1 MSTHNF
7 LKTPLTAG
15 IVGCPFS
22 GGQPKEGVD
31 TGPLQLVEAGLLDD
45 IKTLGYQVEFE
56 GEDSLSTSLTSDQP
70 DPDIGI
76 LRKPRLVSKV
86 RFEDDCSIK
95 QHQMSSC
102 TISFTSQVTKELA
115 DKVFAHA
122 SQGHLTVTLGGDHSL
137 ARFAMGTV
145 SGTFRAYPDAAL
157 IWIDAHADINTPLTT
172 PSGNLHGCPVSF
184 LMGLPGTSPEEI
196 PEFGWCKPVLKPS
209 RIVYIGL
216 RDIDSGERKILKEHN
231 IKSFSMFH
239 VDKYGIGKVV
249 DMALDHVGRDRPL
262 HLSFDVDA
270 MDPEVAPSTGTAV
283 RGGLT
288 FREGH
293 YICEALAE
301 TGNLVS
307 LDLMEVNPS
316 LGDDRSVQQTISVGR
331 SLVRCALGET
341 LL

>member
-7 LKTPLTAG
+7 LKSPLTAG

-31 TGPLQLVEAGLLDD
+31 TGPRQLIEAGLLDD
-45 IKTLGYQVEFE
+45 IKTLGYHVEFE
-56 GEDSLSTSLTSDQP
+56 GADSLATSLTSDQP

-76 LRKPRLVSKV
+76 LKKPRLVSKV
-86 RFEDDCSIK
+86 T
-95 QHQMSSC
+95 Q
-102 TISFTSQVTKELA
+102 ELA

-122 SQGHLTVTLGGDHSL
+122 SKGHLTVTLGGDHSL
-137 ARFAMGTV
+137 AMGTV
-145 SGTFRAYPDAAL
+145 SGTFRAYPEAAL

-184 LMGLPGTSPEEI
+184 LMGLPGTSPREI

-216 RDIDSGERKILKEHN
+216 RDIDSGERKILKENN
-231 IKSFSMFH
+231 IKCFSMFH

-249 DMALDHVGRDRPL
+249 DMALEHVGRDRPL

-316 LGDDRSVQQTISVGR
+316 LGDDLSVAQTISVGR